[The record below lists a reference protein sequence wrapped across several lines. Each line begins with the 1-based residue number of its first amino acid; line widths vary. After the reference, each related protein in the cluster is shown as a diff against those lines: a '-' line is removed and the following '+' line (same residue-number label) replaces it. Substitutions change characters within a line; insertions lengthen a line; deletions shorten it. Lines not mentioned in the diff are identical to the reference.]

1 MLFLTGLPAFAVWA
15 EELCLVGFTSTGVVV
30 AERLFSDVCFIGEAG
45 SATHGLIVVVV
56 DPWLHPMTNIVILR
70 LCRR

>member
-1 MLFLTGLPAFAVWA
+1 MLFLTGLPASAVRA
-15 EELCLVGFTSTGVVV
+15 EQLCLVGFASAGVVV
-30 AERLFSDVCFIGEAG
+30 AELLFCDVCFVREAG